1 MEIFGLVPIGAT
13 AEYPCHFGP
22 PHLHVSGSFEEQGI
36 TQ

>member
-13 AEYPCHFGP
+13 AEYPSHFGP
-22 PHLHVSGSFEEQGI
+22 PHLHVSGSFEELGI